1 MKELREL
8 ILWHLDV
15 FLHET
20 AAFLAER
27 LCASCPTDENFELL
41 GLCYLRTAGVDGGP
55 GARNTQVVVIHHH
68 DCLVH
73 GMLRLQYYKYLE
85 RYIHLWTCVLLCVD
99 WHLIYARC

>member
-27 LCASCPTDENFELL
+27 LCSSCPTDENFELL

-55 GARNTQVVVIHHH
+55 GARNTQVIVIHYHS
-68 DCLVH
+68 CLVHH
-73 GMLRLQYYKYLE
+73 GMLRLQSNI
-85 RYIHLWTCVLLCVD
+85 RYVHINTQQQQCVVAAAC
-99 WHLIYARC
+99 

>member
-55 GARNTQVVVIHHH
+55 GARNTQVIVVYS
-68 DCLVH
+68 L
-73 GMLRLQYYKYLE
+73 LQLP
-85 RYIHLWTCVLLCVD
+85 
-99 WHLIYARC
+99 